1 MCVFIIVTC
10 VDHGK
15 FIRLEGDYEE
25 KIIYSHGICSYC
37 IFHVSRSGIC

>member
-25 KIIYSHGICSYC
+25 KIIYSGS
-37 IFHVSRSGIC
+37 SGIGVEA

>member
-25 KIIYSHGICSYC
+25 KIIYPELFMTYGTCP
-37 IFHVSRSGIC
+37 